1 MLLGWSPKEKK
12 SKKEKKMKILYDR
25 IHLRRFSFYY
35 AFRFIRVDIFF
46 KSKEKEGEKKKIF
59 ALRSFIDSQFQDMM
73 FSMISTSIFFRW
85 AEERR
90 RNLRTRHKLKIKIF
104 PKKKIHVNTPCDVKG
119 VDSVIW
125 IIANLISSGP

>member
-46 KSKEKEGEKKKIF
+46 KSKEKEGEKKKDFRLKIF
-59 ALRSFIDSQFQDMM
+59 YRFPVSRHDVFNDFDFDI
-73 FSMISTSIFFRW
+73 FSMGWGKEKEF
-85 AEERR
+85 E
-90 RNLRTRHKLKIKIF
+90 N
-104 PKKKIHVNTPCDVKG
+104 
-119 VDSVIW
+119 
-125 IIANLISSGP
+125 